1 MSSIKLFWKHF
12 LKERINLSNLKV
24 NQNMNCFNCKNQ
36 ENCFQLAVLGRKNL
50 NWNQLMMSMP
60 TMTTLRKLLEISW
73 AKINKHSKILSHSY
87 IFLMTG
93 LRKLIQTLQDW
104 VRKKSTKL
112 NSNNLNKSKTPNNR
126 PLQRLLQKF
135 KVSWSRQMINK
146 TTSTL
151 AMLPIQNSLLRKRCK
166 KIKRMMTWQKIWKL
180 CTRSRWRKLRS
191 RPKMEMIYLMM
202 ICYWI

>member
-1 MSSIKLFWKHF
+1 
-12 LKERINLSNLKV
+12 
-24 NQNMNCFNCKNQ
+24 
-36 ENCFQLAVLGRKNL
+36 
-50 NWNQLMMSMP
+50 MSMP
-60 TMTTLRKLLEISW
+60 TMTTLRKLLGISW
-73 AKINKHSKILSHSY
+73 AKINQHSKILSHSY

-104 VRKKSTKL
+104 VWKKSNKL
-112 NSNNLNKSKTPNNR
+112 SSNNLNKSKTPNNR
-126 PLQRLLQKF
+126 PLRRLLQKF

-146 TTSTL
+146 TTSSL
-151 AMLPIQNSLLRKRCK
+151 AMLPIENSQLRKRFK

-180 CTRSRWRKLRS
+180 CTRSRWRKSRS